1 MVEKSN
7 ITTTLHNS
15 ELVGSD
21 LRDGGGTTLVDS
33 EPEVIPPQSKL
44 FNFADIDAIL
54 ISNYTCMLAL
64 PFITESK
71 GFRGKVYAT
80 EPSVL
85 LGKIFMEEMIE
96 YLGRAPRHHEAN
108 KWKSVLAQLPPPL
121 CDIKDLDSWRKLY
134 TKEMM
139 EASMAKVQ
147 MVGFN
152 EKTPIFGLLEVS
164 PVSSGYCL
172 GSCNWVLSSG
182 FEKIVYLSSSSTL
195 TTHPKVMDQVNI
207 RGADVMIMTSLTH
220 TPTQMPDPMIG
231 DFCRIVCETLK
242 SSGNVLVPCYP
253 SGIIYDL
260 FECLSNQMDMNG
272 LTTIPMFFFSPVA
285 DSSLA
290 YSNIMAEWLSP
301 AKHNK
306 VYVPEE
312 PFVHGGLVRGGRLK
326 SFSSLGN
333 DSVSSEYRQPCVV
346 FTGHPTLRCGDVVH
360 FMQLWANNPNNLVVF
375 TEPSVNYHQ
384 ALAPFQPMAMKV
396 VHCPIDTSL
405 NFTQARKL
413 LKEAKPGCLIVPQ
426 RYTQPPVSAPSRQDL
441 VIDSEIQ
448 TFTFHKH
455 DILKIPLVRK
465 LENIEIS
472 SQLANRLVPVELRPG
487 LAVATVTGNL
497 VVRDNKYTLTL
508 LEDDTP
514 EPQHKVSNIAMKY
527 IFSLFQHFRN

>member
-33 EPEVIPPQSKL
+33 EPEVVPPQSKL

-182 FEKIVYLSSSSTL
+182 FEKIVYLSFWQE
-195 TTHPKVMDQVNI
+195 VD
-207 RGADVMIMTSLTH
+207 
-220 TPTQMPDPMIG
+220 
-231 DFCRIVCETLK
+231 
-242 SSGNVLVPCYP
+242 
-253 SGIIYDL
+253 
-260 FECLSNQMDMNG
+260 
-272 LTTIPMFFFSPVA
+272 
-285 DSSLA
+285 
-290 YSNIMAEWLSP
+290 LSP
-301 AKHNK
+301 
-306 VYVPEE
+306 
-312 PFVHGGLVRGGRLK
+312 
-326 SFSSLGN
+326 
-333 DSVSSEYRQPCVV
+333 
-346 FTGHPTLRCGDVVH
+346 
-360 FMQLWANNPNNLVVF
+360 
-375 TEPSVNYHQ
+375 
-384 ALAPFQPMAMKV
+384 
-396 VHCPIDTSL
+396 
-405 NFTQARKL
+405 
-413 LKEAKPGCLIVPQ
+413 
-426 RYTQPPVSAPSRQDL
+426 
-441 VIDSEIQ
+441 
-448 TFTFHKH
+448 
-455 DILKIPLVRK
+455 
-465 LENIEIS
+465 
-472 SQLANRLVPVELRPG
+472 
-487 LAVATVTGNL
+487 
-497 VVRDNKYTLTL
+497 
-508 LEDDTP
+508 
-514 EPQHKVSNIAMKY
+514 
-527 IFSLFQHFRN
+527 